1 MAIAPEARM
10 LPKITNSTSTGPR
23 IAPTAPNNFQSPAPS
38 PRNKTSGSSRPKAS
52 NAPSSAN
59 SVPCHPE
66 STLCTVNPATTP
78 GTVSQLGIRRERK
91 SSKAAVIVN
100 TRLIVQII
108 PAACMGS
115 FFLRLLCGSA
125 SGAGLKTCHHG
136 RAVAKA
142 VLRIARLGIQVGCG
156 GREDSIDRRCQ
167 SSQSPN
173 RREGEQNEKECILR
187 QVLAFLVLPQLLNHI
202 FHSRSSKYRILA
214 LGCPRFVSVRRL
226 PAIANWRPLP
236 TGPLTGT
243 QSKIRILRGLQIAGG
258 RGEDAVD
265 CRGESAEGT
274 DRRERKQN
282 QQQSVLRQVLA
293 FFFLP
298 QTHRSI
304 LHGVSFR
311 LI

>member
-10 LPKITNSTSTGPR
+10 LPKITKSTSTGPR

-66 STLCTVNPATTP
+66 STVCTVKPATSP

-115 FFLRLLCGSA
+115 FFLSLLCGSA

-202 FHSRSSKYRILA
+202 FHSRSSRNRILS
-214 LGCPRFVSVRRL
+214 LGYPRFVSVGGCPQLQTGSRIPPAPLREPNPKSGYYVAFRL
-226 PAIANWRPLP
+226 PAALVNTPLIAVARVPRAPIAARESRTSNRAYSVRSWP
-236 TGPLTGT
+236 
-243 QSKIRILRGLQIAGG
+243 SSSFHKRIK
-258 RGEDAVD
+258 
-265 CRGESAEGT
+265 T
-274 DRRERKQN
+274 
-282 QQQSVLRQVLA
+282 
-293 FFFLP
+293 FFIVFP
-298 QTHRSI
+298 
-304 LHGVSFR
+304 FD
-311 LI
+311 